1 MSEFD
6 LSTDPG
12 FFALLAGSYR
22 KLVGSPLVAVD
33 QLDAPRW
40 LYEEA
45 PFGVLAHDTGEDPLF
60 VYANKTAQR
69 AFGYDWAGFTGLPS
83 RLSAGPQD
91 RTERQG
97 LLDAVELK
105 GFVDGYRG
113 LRVNKS
119 GAHFWIEDVTMW
131 NLRDATGA
139 YAGQAALFLG
149 TSEG

>member
-1 MSEFD
+1 VPDID

-12 FFALLAGSYR
+12 FFALLADSYR
-22 KLVGSPLVAVD
+22 SLVGSSLTAAD
-33 QLDAPRW
+33 QGPEW
-40 LYEEA
+40 LYEKA
-45 PFGVLAHDTGEDPLF
+45 PFGLLAHDAGEDPLF
-60 VYANKTAQR
+60 VYANRTAQL
-69 AFGYDWAGFTGLPS
+69 AFGYDWDGFTGLPS

-131 NLRDATGA
+131 NLLDATGA

-149 TSEG
+149 VSKA